1 MVVVVVGRAHFLFFM
16 LLLGDNDGGGGGGG
30 GVDAENGREEETVA
44 GRLAAAVR
52 GGCPPWQRYNDGERP
67 GRPRRLILRFIVVRL
82 SLFAGRPVAD
92 VARWTRGKRF
102 PWYAVTGAKRS
113 RGHVPLN
120 GDGWMK
126 MKSLYFFDDD
136 PIE

>member
-1 MVVVVVGRAHFLFFM
+1 MVVVVGRAHFLFFM
-16 LLLGDNDGGGGGGG
+16 LLLGDEDGGGGGGG

-67 GRPRRLILRFIVVRL
+67 GRPRRLIFGFIIVRL
-82 SLFAGRPVAD
+82 SSFAGRHVAD

-102 PWYAVTGAKRS
+102 PVVGSDGCKEIAWS
-113 RGHVPLN
+113 RATQQR
-120 GDGWMK
+120 WMDEDEEFE
-126 MKSLYFFDDD
+126 LFR
-136 PIE
+136 